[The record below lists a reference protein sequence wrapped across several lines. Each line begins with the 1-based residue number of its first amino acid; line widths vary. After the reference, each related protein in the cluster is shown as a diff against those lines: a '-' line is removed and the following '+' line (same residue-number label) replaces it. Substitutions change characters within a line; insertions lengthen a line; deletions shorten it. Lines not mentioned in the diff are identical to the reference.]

1 MQLARM
7 NARFIIVWLVDE
19 NEHRRNLGSI
29 SCHERLK
36 VLAWLTKGYY
46 INDFRRYSKYEN
58 ESSAKIERCNKKN
71 RLTPLQK
78 MLFNRPIYS
87 ASNNLTNL
95 SYTDL
100 ADPYYEVMP
109 KSRQINEDFTP
120 MPQEHQNLEK
130 HNDITKHFDSL
141 SLSKLFAM
149 YYQPMYQK

>member
-7 NARFIIVWLVDE
+7 NARFIIVWLVNE
-19 NEHRRNLGSI
+19 NEYRRNLGSI

-46 INDFRRYSKYEN
+46 INDFKRYSRYEN

-87 ASNNLTNL
+87 ASNYLTNL

-109 KSRQINEDFTP
+109 KSRRLNEDCTS
-120 MPQEHQNLEK
+120 MPQESKGSKKQ
-130 HNDITKHFDSL
+130 NDITQYFDSL
-141 SLSKLFAM
+141 NLSKLFAM

>member
-1 MQLARM
+1 
-7 NARFIIVWLVDE
+7 
-19 NEHRRNLGSI
+19 
-29 SCHERLK
+29 
-36 VLAWLTKGYY
+36 
-46 INDFRRYSKYEN
+46 
-58 ESSAKIERCNKKN
+58 
-71 RLTPLQK
+71 

-130 HNDITKHFDSL
+130 QNDITKHFDSL